1 MMIWKENFQSKPW
14 NRGKSF
20 FSPPRR
26 GSTHLTLATHLR
38 MVLAHY
44 LAQFWMKTITKNY
57 ENTQKSR
64 TEVNSAV
71 RMDDYERGCSLNS
84 RFPQSQKWSA
94 ERETWERHSKERET
108 DGCNSLLI
116 FYGIKWALFWW
127 IDLWIISGVSYLSG
141 YRHIKI
147 HVNANGSFVFYSCA
161 EGILKNAREKSASA
175 NHLII
180 NKGASNA
187 DLIQNSHYCRLNS
200 HFWWDPDVT
209 G

>member
-44 LAQFWMKTITKNY
+44 FAQFWWKTITKNY

-84 RFPQSQKWSA
+84 RFPQSGQ
-94 ERETWERHSKERET
+94 R
-108 DGCNSLLI
+108 
-116 FYGIKWALFWW
+116 
-127 IDLWIISGVSYLSG
+127 
-141 YRHIKI
+141 
-147 HVNANGSFVFYSCA
+147 
-161 EGILKNAREKSASA
+161 REKPERGTAKREKLTVVIPFWYSME
-175 NHLII
+175 
-180 NKGASNA
+180 
-187 DLIQNSHYCRLNS
+187 LNGHS
-200 HFWWDPDVT
+200 FDGLTYGSYPEYPTYRVIGISRFMLMPTVLLYSIHAQKEF
-209 G
+209 